1 MQCYITYIAKKNFF
15 SAFYKAY
22 TKAIM
27 PKNVYAKFKATKL
40 IPFNLNI
47 IISQLNIALVIQTL
61 LLFPNLLGFP

>member
-22 TKAIM
+22 TKAITL
-27 PKNVYAKFKATKL
+27 KNICAKFKAIKL
-40 IPFNLNI
+40 VPFNLNTI
-47 IISQLNIALVIQTL
+47 ILQLNIALIIRTL